1 MKRGTIVF
9 TCLLL
14 SASSPATHSGM
25 AALPAQT
32 KPSAIKIIPSKLE
45 DALQKKLDAEPK
57 IKSAALA
64 KYGNDLLAKKGIDFQ
79 FDLCEFLHQNNPTAR
94 GRGAPAN
101 PRTYKLP
108 MKQTDGSQVVFET
121 RVNDEEGGA
130 CGECF
135 VSIPATKV
143 TTREIE
149 LVAGGK
155 KYLLVRPRSF
165 GLDEVNLVDQSM
177 RKVLRIWQVPDQG
190 GPLGVSSDGTKL
202 YFGVGIDSLVL
213 EISESGSMRILAR
226 EEVKLPKGEEIQK
239 HPTDPKNAYL
249 SFMRFRF
256 GGKSLILRYSEPCT

>member
-14 SASSPATHSGM
+14 SASSSATHSGM

-94 GRGAPAN
+94 GRGARAN

-121 RVNDEEGGA
+121 RVNDEVWLPQHVTYKVDARVALFKGYNFNGEDTYRDYKKFGA
-130 CGECF
+130 SSKIVRMGE
-135 VSIPATKV
+135 V
-143 TTREIE
+143 RED
-149 LVAGGK
+149 K
-155 KYLLVRPRSF
+155 
-165 GLDEVNLVDQSM
+165 
-177 RKVLRIWQVPDQG
+177 
-190 GPLGVSSDGTKL
+190 
-202 YFGVGIDSLVL
+202 
-213 EISESGSMRILAR
+213 
-226 EEVKLPKGEEIQK
+226 
-239 HPTDPKNAYL
+239 
-249 SFMRFRF
+249 
-256 GGKSLILRYSEPCT
+256 